1 MSTMRNLLTEMSPE
15 VREALLAHSHR
26 VDFPAGSR
34 LFEEH
39 RRADR
44 FWIIEYGTV
53 ELDMHV
59 PGHKAAVVAA
69 LGAGDLLGWSWMLPP
84 YTWHLGA
91 TVTHAVGALEF
102 DARAVRELCAADP
115 DIGRSV
121 STGVAAVIALRLSAA
136 RSRLLDMFGPYSS
149 VRPLADAL

>member
-15 VREALLAHSHR
+15 VREALLAHSHH

-34 LFEEH
+34 IFEEH
-39 RRADR
+39 MRADR

-53 ELDMHV
+53 ALDMHV
-59 PGHKAAVVAA
+59 PGRKAAVVAA
-69 LGAGDLLGWSWMLPP
+69 LGPGDLLGWSWMLPP

-91 TVTHAVGALEF
+91 TATHAVGALEF

-115 DIGRSV
+115 EVGRSV
-121 STGVAAVIALRLSAA
+121 STGVAAVIADRLSAS
-136 RSRLLDMFGPYSS
+136 RSRLLEMFGPYASD
-149 VRPLADAL
+149 RPLADAS